1 MRDRNKPPARGAYIL
16 PNLFTSA
23 SLFAG
28 FFSLVLALQSHFDA
42 AAFAIFFSA
51 VMDGLD
57 GKVARLTGTASEF
70 GVQFDSLADVVA
82 FGVAPAFLAWSWQ
95 LHSFGRLG
103 LAVSFLFLVCAA
115 LRLAR
120 FNVSVGHISKRFFI
134 GLPSPAG
141 GCTFAGFVIFA
152 DYLPAG
158 AHMFVAG
165 TALVLCFFVPLLL
178 VSRVRYFSFKE
189 VTFMKVH
196 PYRVFVGIITLCIVV
211 FSFPRLTIF
220 LFCLLYI
227 LSGLAYSFILLP
239 RRNKQILRNL
249 AQPE

>member
-1 MRDRNKPPARGAYIL
+1 MRERNKPPARGAYIL

-28 FFSLVLALQSHFDA
+28 FFSLVLASQNHFTGA
-42 AAFAIFFSA
+42 AIAIFFSA
-51 VMDGLD
+51 LMDGLD
-57 GKVARLTGTASEF
+57 GKVARITGTASEF

-82 FGVAPAFLAWSWQ
+82 FGAAPAFLAWSWQ
-95 LHSFGRLG
+95 LHNFGRFG
-103 LAVSFLFLVCAA
+103 LAVSFLFLLCAA

-120 FNVSVGHISKRFFI
+120 FNVSVGHVSKRFFI

-141 GCTFAGFVIFA
+141 GCTLAGFVIFA
-152 DYLPAG
+152 EYLPAS
-158 AHMFVAG
+158 AQMFVAA
-165 TALVLCFFVPLLL
+165 TALALCFFVPLLL
-178 VSRVRYFSFKE
+178 ISRVRYFSFKE
-189 VTFMKVH
+189 LTFMKVH
-196 PYRVFVGIITLCIVV
+196 PYRVFVGAMVLFIVV

-249 AQPE
+249 SQP